1 MAGKKKNA
9 AAAAAPEPAPEVDGP
24 VLIVL
29 KKRLRAANKKLRK
42 IEDVEAA
49 AATGKEI
56 NEEQRALLAGKP
68 GLQAVIDELEKLSTL
83 LCQALGDEATVH
95 EQHGYEKAMAEVKQQ
110 EAERHAKEAMEAAAA
125 EAAKAADKVAE
136 AEEKHDKATVTEP
149 KEPEKP
155 DHKPVVEKL
164 LQLLYFAQ
172 VRAMFAVLQE
182 VGRGSTVRRSGR
194 LQRMPASS
202 SAEMFCFSARVEIA
216 AACMIL

>member
-1 MAGKKKNA
+1 VFVHRSHALPSLIVTMAGKKKNA
-9 AAAAAPEPAPEVDGP
+9 AASAAPEPVPEVDGP

-49 AATGKEI
+49 VESGKEI
-56 NEEQRALLAGKP
+56 NEEQRALLTGKP

-95 EQHGYEKAMAEVKQQ
+95 QQHGYEKAMAEVKQQ

-155 DHKPVVEKL
+155 DHTPVVEKL

-172 VRAMFAVLQE
+172 VGQRCCWELQK
-182 VGRGSTVRRSGR
+182 
-194 LQRMPASS
+194 QY
-202 SAEMFCFSARVEIA
+202 SAAI
-216 AACMIL
+216 

>member
-9 AAAAAPEPAPEVDGP
+9 AASAAPEPVPESDGP

-49 AATGKEI
+49 VVAGKEI
-56 NEEQRALLAGKP
+56 NEEQRLLLTGKP

-95 EQHGYEKAMAEVKQQ
+95 QQHGYEKAMAEVKQQ

-125 EAAKAADKVAE
+125 EAAKAADKAE
-136 AEEKHDKATVTEP
+136 AEENEKHDKGTVTEP

-155 DHKPVVEKL
+155 DHTPVVEKL

-172 VRAMFAVLQE
+172 VGQCCCWELQK
-182 VGRGSTVRRSGR
+182 
-194 LQRMPASS
+194 QY
-202 SAEMFCFSARVEIA
+202 SAAI
-216 AACMIL
+216 